1 MAWLKSRNFCGI
13 IQIYSCQ
20 QIFNDFYYCNF
31 ILAIVV
37 TEVLICV
44 KFGWNTITKPLPR
57 SIALWWLAFGLGL
70 FIYTVVKFVIF
81 KPTKLAKPE
90 EDKIIH
96 GSPTRKPNIEND
108 ENESKK
114 EL

>member
-20 QIFNDFYYCNF
+20 QIFNDFNYCNF